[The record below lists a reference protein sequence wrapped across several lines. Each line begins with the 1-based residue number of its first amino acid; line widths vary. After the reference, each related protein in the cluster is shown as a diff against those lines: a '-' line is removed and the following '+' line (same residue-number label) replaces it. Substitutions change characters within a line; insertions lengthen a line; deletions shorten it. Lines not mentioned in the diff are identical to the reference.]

1 MIRGL
6 GSGGLDLARMDWRA
20 SISSGVGRGDGSST
34 CRVESTEGIEEE
46 IVGEEEEVGKRL
58 VGRRGRGVRDLE
70 RERERDFLRGEVE
83 EGGDGE
89 GSLRRGLP

>member
-1 MIRGL
+1 
-6 GSGGLDLARMDWRA
+6 MDWRA
-20 SISSGVGRGDGSST
+20 CISSGVGRGDGSST

-58 VGRRGRGVRDLE
+58 VGRRGWGVRDLE
-70 RERERDFLRGEVE
+70 RERERDFLRGEAGKE
-83 EGGDGE
+83 PEGV